1 MTEYSEHPESNMGD
15 QDHLKKLNKLKTSQS
30 YPWLTG
36 LLSLI
41 VVGYFLILHQPYL
54 VTFYHLPELVQ
65 RLDFQ
70 ASVAGIFFCVVF
82 WDVRRFYRQRQ
93 RIEQHI
99 RQLRTEINDI
109 WQSKKSLQARAHIYS
124 GHADKLKLFI
134 SDKLLEYIEYDEKF
148 LHFKSIA
155 AEVRHNGV
163 ISYDKVKT
171 ALNKAKEEFSHTSPS
186 DQIGTG
192 SNPYRDALEAM
203 KYLWDLLDLST
214 TDNIALHI
222 GNHLIECEEH
232 YYQQILNKENAG
244 SNPLKPDFSPRSALI
259 KTVVPLIESSEVEE
273 LYSQVKDIL
282 GNQVKDGPGNDNP
295 PIGYSGQQFRLQLAP
310 TPTLLGNENHLILML
325 ENLLKNA
332 QFFANKAAFKQK
344 SDRIVVQLHS
354 AEGYVHF
361 SVYNRGPHIDD
372 ADKDQIFQ
380 LGYST
385 RRVKEHHGKGLGLF
399 FVNEIVKGYQGRIQ
413 IENVQNHEN
422 TYSVRIALKNGEV
435 VTKVVKTSLN
445 EGRPF
450 IHESDSEDFPRHQ
463 QWEFSSPVESI
474 EVSSTSQSKTHVFND
489 LDAKQVSNIL
499 DPGETRIPQWSIEV
513 KPKRGAHRVQ
523 FSALDIAGVQ
533 FHIKLPTADS
543 RLSGED
549 LAFEDNLT
557 DEMERLN
564 EQFQEFDEY

>member
-1 MTEYSEHPESNMGD
+1 MKDYQEPTEVKDGD
-15 QDHLKKLNKLKTSQS
+15 QDHLKKLNKLKTTQG

-54 VTFYHLPELVQ
+54 VSFYHFPELVQ
-65 RLDFQ
+65 ELEFQ
-70 ASVAGIFFCVVF
+70 AAVAGIFFFVVF
-82 WDVRRFYRQRQ
+82 WDVRRFYRHRQ
-93 RIEQHI
+93 RIEQHVL
-99 RQLRTEINDI
+99 QLRTEINDI

-171 ALNKAKEEFSHTSPS
+171 ALYRATEDFKQNAEL
-186 DQIGTG
+186 DQTGTG
-192 SNPYRDALEAM
+192 SNPYREALDAM

-232 YYQQILNKENAG
+232 YYQQILNKESAEN
-244 SNPLKPDFSPRSALI
+244 NPLKPDFSPRSALI
-259 KTVVPLIESSEVEE
+259 KTIVPLMESNEVED
-273 LYSQVKDIL
+273 LYGQVKESL
-282 GNQVKDGPGNDNP
+282 GDQSKESPGDAHP
-295 PIGYSGQQFRLQLAP
+295 PVEYSGHQFRLQLDASP
-310 TPTLLGNENHLILML
+310 ALLGNENHLILML

-344 SDRIVVQLHS
+344 TDRIVVQLHS
-354 AEGYVHF
+354 NSGYVHF
-361 SVYNRGPHIDD
+361 SIYNRGPHIDD
-372 ADKDQIFQ
+372 ADREQIFQ

-413 IENVQNHEN
+413 IENVQNQEN
-422 TYSVRIALKNGEV
+422 TYSVRVALKNGDV

-450 IHESDSEDFPRHQ
+450 IHESGSEEYPRHQ

-474 EVSSTSQSKTHVFND
+474 EVSSTAQSKTQVFSD

-499 DPGETRIPQWSIEV
+499 DPGETRVPQWSIEV

-523 FSALDIAGVQ
+523 FSALDIAGVK

-549 LAFEDNLT
+549 LPLEDNLT
-557 DEMERLN
+557 DEMARLN